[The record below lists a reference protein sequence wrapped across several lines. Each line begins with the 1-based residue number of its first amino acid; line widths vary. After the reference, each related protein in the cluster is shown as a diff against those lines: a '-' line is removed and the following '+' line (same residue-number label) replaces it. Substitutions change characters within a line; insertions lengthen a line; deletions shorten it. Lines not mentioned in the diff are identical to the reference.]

1 MPRDKNARVECWRL
15 LLLARGFDSF
25 FLSFFPLLPSGFLP
39 FFVLLF
45 WDGIRVWEWSMGIR
59 GEVFYLC
66 WRVDELKFEKVGGIY
81 FKWG

>member
-1 MPRDKNARVECWRL
+1 M
-15 LLLARGFDSF
+15 DSTLFF
-25 FLSFFPLLPSGFLP
+25 FLSFPSYRQVFFLFLFSYSGMGLGF
-39 FFVLLF
+39 
-45 WDGIRVWEWSMGIR
+45 GNGVWEFE

>member
-1 MPRDKNARVECWRL
+1 
-15 LLLARGFDSF
+15 
-25 FLSFFPLLPSGFLP
+25 
-39 FFVLLF
+39 
-45 WDGIRVWEWSMGIR
+45 MGIR